1 MTRGARLP
9 SSKGAGDAHANPAPT
24 IRLLDTTECEQI
36 LVRNHVARLAFSFH
50 DRVDIEPV
58 HYVHDQGSMFGRTSP
73 GSKLAMLAHNHWLAV
88 EVDEVNAIFDWRS
101 VVVHGSFC
109 TVSPEVPGAEAAAW
123 ARGVELLR
131 TLIPETGTPDDP
143 VPFRSIIF
151 QIRIEQISGREATPG
166 NR

>member
-1 MTRGARLP
+1 MTRGAKLP
-9 SSKGAGDAHANPAPT
+9 SLKGAHEAHANPAPT
-24 IRLLDTTECEQI
+24 FRSLDSTECEQI
-36 LVRNHVARLAFSFH
+36 LTRNHVARLAFSFH

-58 HYVHDQGSMFGRTSP
+58 HYVHDHGSMFGRSSP
-73 GSKLAMLAHNHWLAV
+73 GSKLTTLAHNHWIAV

-101 VVVHGSFC
+101 VVVHGSLC

-151 QIRIEQISGREATPG
+151 QIRVEKMSGREATPG
-166 NR
+166 DR